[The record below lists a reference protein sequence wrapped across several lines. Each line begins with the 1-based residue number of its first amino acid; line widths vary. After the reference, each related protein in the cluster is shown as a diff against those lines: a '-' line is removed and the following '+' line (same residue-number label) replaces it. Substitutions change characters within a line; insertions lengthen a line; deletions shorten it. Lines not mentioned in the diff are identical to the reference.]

1 MRLFLGGSNGLF
13 LYEDGELSPLHAEPT
28 LCMAR
33 PSQTR
38 LVAGTEGGAIVVWD
52 SSVSDCWVSAKDI
65 GDAVHSVAA
74 GKGGNLFAGTIP
86 AAGWMSKDLGDSW
99 LPLTGFAEAPNREG
113 WSAPWGIPLASAL
126 ATHPKDARTVYL
138 GVEVGGL
145 YRSRDRGK
153 TWYDLDLPSSD
164 VHSVQVSPARPD
176 RVYATTGEGAFCSDD
191 GGFNWRKMAGHANA
205 YTMGLAAHPGE
216 PDRVIISAAKTPP
229 PGWGAAG
236 GARCDVYLST
246 DAGRR
251 FRTVA
256 KALKGAV
263 QRRALLIN
271 PKVPSEVVFGTSTGE
286 LYYSNDGGE
295 SFDLM
300 ETGLG
305 DIKAITFA

>member
-1 MRLFLGGSNGLF
+1 
-13 LYEDGELSPLHAEPT
+13 
-28 LCMAR
+28 
-33 PSQTR
+33 
-38 LVAGTEGGAIVVWD
+38 
-52 SSVSDCWVSAKDI
+52 
-65 GDAVHSVAA
+65 
-74 GKGGNLFAGTIP
+74 
-86 AAGWMSKDLGDSW
+86 
-99 LPLTGFAEAPNREG
+99 
-113 WSAPWGIPLASAL
+113 PLASAL